1 MSEKISLREIIGA
14 ILKEIKAIL
23 KEYMNE
29 AEDALKKRLKKLVII
44 SIIGSVLMALGIS
57 FLGSASLFILIGS
70 YKYLST
76 SMPAW
81 EALYIMGITSGV
93 IAGLLFFALY
103 IIIRKQLGSRETPEQ
118 KIKEQNKAPAITQEE
133 KSSNI

>member
-14 ILKEIKAIL
+14 ILSEIKAIL
-23 KEYMNE
+23 KEYLNE
-29 AEDALKKRLKKLVII
+29 TEATVKNRLKRLLII

-57 FLGSASLFILIGS
+57 FIGSASLFILIGS
-70 YKYLST
+70 FKYLST

-93 IAGLLFFALY
+93 TAGVLFFALFV
-103 IIIRKQLGSRETPEQ
+103 IIRKQLRSPE
-118 KIKEQNKAPAITQEE
+118 KPDNQN
-133 KSSNI
+133 

>member
-1 MSEKISLREIIGA
+1 MSEKISLREIIGV

-23 KEYMNE
+23 KEYTNE
-29 AEDALKKRLKKLVII
+29 AENALKKRLKKLVII

-57 FLGSASLFILIGS
+57 FLGTASLFILIGS
-70 YKYLST
+70 FKYLSN

-81 EALYIMGITSGV
+81 EALYIMGITSG
-93 IAGLLFFALY
+93 ITAGLLFFALY

-118 KIKEQNKAPAITQEE
+118 KIKAQNETSPTPQK
-133 KSSNI
+133 

>member
-1 MSEKISLREIIGA
+1 MPEKISLKELLGA
-14 ILKEIKAIL
+14 ILNDIKALL
-23 KEYMNE
+23 KEYLNE
-29 AEDALKKRLKKLVII
+29 AETAFKKRIKKLII

-70 YKYLST
+70 FKYLST

-93 IAGLLFFALY
+93 IAGGLFLALY
-103 IIIRKQLGSRETPEQ
+103 VIIRNQLRSPKKT
-118 KIKEQNKAPAITQEE
+118 ADQE
-133 KSSNI
+133 